1 MPSHLSVP
9 DITLQEFQEPTFGVP
24 HSPAS
29 SDNADARGITSEP
42 ALENGTSRSGQAAI
56 QPIYEDQ
63 IFQPG
68 TQTYL
73 PFSCDECPQIFNR
86 NHDLIHH
93 KRTHLAM
100 TTTEYYGDQHGLPQN
115 EPLQKILPN
124 YREPPQYSSP
134 PPRAIPPQNGQQD
147 PGIPVTFPL
156 TTVL

>member
-68 TQTYL
+68 T
-73 PFSCDECPQIFNR
+73 
-86 NHDLIHH
+86 
-93 KRTHLAM
+93 RTHLAM